1 MNKQVADGALKLTRR
16 GRVVL
21 LLLVAFVLGGMAIVV
36 PGLLSSATAEAPS
49 EPAQVEVVTIERGQT
64 LWHVASGITE
74 PGDDVRDSV
83 AVISDLN
90 NLVTV
95 DVQVGQQLL
104 VPVA

>member
-21 LLLVAFVLGGMAIVV
+21 LVLIAFLLGAMAIVV
-36 PGLLSSATAEAPS
+36 PGLLSSATADAPS
-49 EPAQVEVVTIERGQT
+49 LPAEVEVVTIERGQT
-64 LWHVASGITE
+64 LWHVASEITE
-74 PGDDVRDSV
+74 TGADVRDSV
-83 AVISDLN
+83 SVITDLN
-90 NLVTV
+90 NLDTV